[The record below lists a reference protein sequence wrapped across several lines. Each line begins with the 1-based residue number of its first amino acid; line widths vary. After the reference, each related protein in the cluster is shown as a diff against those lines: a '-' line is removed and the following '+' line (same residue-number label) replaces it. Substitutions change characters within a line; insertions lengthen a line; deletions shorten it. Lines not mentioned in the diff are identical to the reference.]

1 VTTGYCATRL
11 PRPDKSGL
19 AMTLCCVC
27 LLTSDYWLLCNEIA
41 TARQVGPRNDKTK
54 SVEFVEL
61 IEFVG
66 FIGIR
71 VIGSSMRAPRPP
83 LFPFS
88 VTLVSFELSG
98 TSRTGFFCS

>member
-1 VTTGYCATRL
+1 
-11 PRPDKSGL
+11 
-19 AMTLCCVC
+19 MEI
-27 LLTSDYWLLCNEIA
+27 LTIDQWLLCNEIA
-41 TARQVGPRNDKTK
+41 TARQVEPRNDKTK
-54 SVEFVEL
+54 SVEFVEF

-66 FIGIR
+66 FMEIG
-71 VIGSSMRAPRPP
+71 VIGSAMRPPRPP